1 MIEIAEKDRIK
12 HRGKIFEIK
21 TVEEMRVP
29 NIRIG
34 DFRNRVTIQSKSL
47 VSDGEGGFVEDWT
60 DAGKMWAKVTSVKA
74 EQQYEFN
81 SIGVEATHRVEVRGP
96 QGKRILTCRELR

>member
-12 HRGKIFEIK
+12 HKGKIFEIK

-34 DFRNRVTIQSKSL
+34 DFRNRVVIQAKAP
-47 VSDGEGGFVEDWT
+47 VPDGEGGFTEAWVDV
-60 DAGKMWAKVTSVKA
+60 GRLWAKVLSLKA